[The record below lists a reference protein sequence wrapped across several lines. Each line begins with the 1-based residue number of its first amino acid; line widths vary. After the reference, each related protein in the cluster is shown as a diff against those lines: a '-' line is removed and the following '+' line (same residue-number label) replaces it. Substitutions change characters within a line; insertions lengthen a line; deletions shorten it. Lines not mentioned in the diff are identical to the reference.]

1 MDEEFLKNGG
11 KILTFSANGKV
22 YAFNILSVT
31 DIIEIPEITNIPKTP
46 AYLCGLMNHRGKAVP
61 VMDFR
66 KRLGLPD
73 YNYDKKSCVIVI
85 EINSMQIG
93 IIVDRVI
100 DVENISTDEIAPS
113 PVVNSTVQCFI
124 TRNNTTIF
132 LLNAE
137 MLVRGKV

>member
-1 MDEEFLKNGG
+1 MDEEFIKNGG
-11 KILTFSANGKV
+11 KILTFSADGKI
-22 YAFNILSVT
+22 YGFNILSVT
-31 DIIEIPEITNIPKTP
+31 DIIEIPEVTKIPKTP
-46 AYLCGLMNHRGKAVP
+46 AYLSGLMNHRGKAVP
-61 VMDFR
+61 IMDFR

-73 YNYDKKSCVIVI
+73 FDYDKKSCVIVI

-100 DVENISTDEIAPS
+100 DVENITTDEIAPS

-124 TRNNTTIF
+124 TKNDTTIF
-132 LLNAE
+132 MLNTE